1 MANIVVSAIATF
13 NGKALKKGQ
22 KELSAFDKQ
31 AQQLGRT
38 FTRVFAATAIVAF
51 SKKAINAFATD
62 EKAAKSLAVQLENTG
77 NAFRVNEVEAYISSL
92 QNLYGVLDDQLRPA
106 FQTLLNATG
115 SVTLSQKALE
125 TALNVSAG
133 TGKDL
138 ESVVAAIAK
147 GASGTTTSLS
157 RLGTGLDKAT
167 IASGDMNVIMAA
179 LDKKFAG
186 QARAR
191 LTTYA
196 GKMDLLRVKSADATE
211 VIGKGL
217 IDAIQLLTKDNSIEQ
232 AGDAMNTFAL
242 AIVNT
247 AKGMAILIS
256 EVKSLVDSDVGK
268 FLLGLVALLTL
279 GKKQIIMG
287 ALGVVA
293 YDIGKNTP
301 LTDQENSALGRKRL
315 AARVLEGKI
324 QAELNKYKKFE
335 LDTLK
340 QKTELDKLK
349 DKFDVERIGLTTA
362 LNAATD
368 EETKLRISAQIAIL
382 DNNAALAKKINA
394 ELEAAKSATNLSD
407 AFGTAANALTL
418 QIGKMESM
426 NNALIDKINAKIAAG
441 AYTPPAGLNIPGVN
455 TPLVNTPSMSPLVNA
470 NKIPAGA
477 INPQTI
483 FSDAAIGADLK
494 IGATIAQ
501 SEYIMSA
508 MSARL
513 QAQADAYLKNQQEIK
528 LTIDTTNTG
537 DRFAQL
543 IAESL
548 QAATKSGL
556 SSTPVGLP

>member
-1 MANIVVSAIATF
+1 MANVVVSAIATF

-31 AQQLGRT
+31 AQQLGKT

-51 SKKAINAFATD
+51 SKKAINAFAAD

-77 NAFRVNEVEAYISSL
+77 NAFRVNEVEAYIAGL

-115 SVTLSQKALE
+115 SVTLSQQALE

-147 GASGTTTSLS
+147 GASGTTTALS

-167 IASGDMNVIMAA
+167 IASGDMNLIMAA

-186 QARAR
+186 QAQAR

-196 GKMDLLRVKSADATE
+196 GKMDLLRTKSADATE
-211 VIGKGL
+211 IIGKGL

-232 AGDAMNTFAL
+232 AGDAMNNFAL

-279 GKKQIIMG
+279 GKKQIITG
-287 ALGVVA
+287 ALGLVA

-301 LTDQENSALGRKRL
+301 LSDQENSSLGRRRL

-324 QAELNKYKKFE
+324 QGELNKYKKFE
-335 LDTLK
+335 LDLLK

-349 DKFDVERIGLTTA
+349 DKFDVERIGLTAA

-368 EETKLRISAQIAIL
+368 EETKLRIQGQIAIL

-394 ELEAAKSATNLSD
+394 ELEAAKSASELAKSFGGASSALELNIAKLRSLSD
-407 AFGTAANALTL
+407 TILQKAAIKGIET
-418 QIGKMESM
+418 
-426 NNALIDKINAKIAAG
+426 
-441 AYTPPAGLNIPGVN
+441 PGVFN
-455 TPLVNTPSMSPLVNA
+455 PYATGSANPLVNTPSMSPLISA

-477 INPQTI
+477 INPQQQFT
-483 FSDAAIGADLK
+483 DLAIGADLK
-494 IGATIAQ
+494 VGATLAQ

-513 QAQADAYLKNQQEIK
+513 QAQADAYFKNQQEIK
-528 LTIDTTNTG
+528 LTIDTTATG